1 MDLTLLAI
9 PAFLGLLVLEFAVA
23 RARGR
28 NIQQT
33 RDTATSLSLGV
44 GSLFAGAAW
53 KTASAGLY
61 VGVHEH
67 TPLALG
73 DGPLAFAAALVAVDF
88 AYYWFHRLHH
98 EVRVLWASH
107 VPHHSSQHYNL
118 STALRQ
124 TWTPWTGLLFWI
136 PLAVIGFNPFMIVTV
151 GAVNLLY
158 QFWIHTELIGRLGPL
173 EWVFNTPSHHRVHHG
188 ANVQYLDR
196 NYAGILILWD
206 RWFGSFEPEGERVRY
221 GLTKN
226 IESGNPVY
234 AAFHEFVAVLRDAL
248 RAGSLRDAL
257 GTLLQPPGWKP
268 NGAGATAT
276 DLKRHAG
283 LVPAASLA
291 SREARPRV
299 GSLRGPGR

>member
-9 PAFLGLLVLEFAVA
+9 PAFLALLAFEFGLA

-28 NIQQT
+28 EIQQT

-44 GSLFAGAAW
+44 GSLFAAAAW

-61 VGVHEH
+61 VGVHEV
-67 TPLALG
+67 TPFALG
-73 DGPLAFAAALVAVDF
+73 DGPWAFAAALVAVDF

-107 VPHHSSQHYNL
+107 VPHHSSQRYNL
-118 STALRQ
+118 ATALRQ
-124 TWTPWTGLLFWI
+124 SWTPFTGLPFYL
-136 PLAVIGFNPFMIVTV
+136 PLALLFTPVQIVT
-151 GAVNLLY
+151 AYSINLLY
-158 QFWIHTELIGRLGPL
+158 QFWIHTELIERLGPL
-173 EWVFNTPSHHRVHHG
+173 ERVFNTPSHHRVHHG

-196 NYAGILILWD
+196 NYGGILILWD

-226 IESGNPVY
+226 LESGNPVT
-234 AAFHEFVAVLRDAL
+234 AAFHEFAAVLRDAL
-248 RAGSLRDAL
+248 SARSLRDAF
-257 GTLLQPPGWKP
+257 GFLLQPPGWKP
-268 NGAGATAT
+268 DGAGATAT

-283 LVPAASLA
+283 LVPS
-291 SREARPRV
+291 
-299 GSLRGPGR
+299 